1 MKNTHTAPSPEV
13 RTAATPNRR
22 WFASAAIGGLG
33 ALAAVAASA
42 QGMPGMGGPMGGS
55 GGMGHPMEGMMGGM
69 RGRHGMDP
77 EAMARRMEGRIYSMV
92 KEVGGTGEQADK
104 VVAIVRNT
112 FNELK
117 PLREQHMAARRK
129 GLELLSAPTLDKGA
143 IESLRASQMQMAD
156 NMSRRMM
163 ASMLA
168 AAEVFTPEQRTKLAQ
183 RMEKRMAPHQP
194 G

>member
-1 MKNTHTAPSPEV
+1 MKNTNS
-13 RTAATPNRR
+13 AATDSAPATPSRR
-22 WFASAAIGGLG
+22 WFAGAALGGLSV
-33 ALAAVAASA
+33 LAAGAASA
-42 QGMPGMGGPMGGS
+42 QGMPGMGGPGGP
-55 GGMGHPMEGMMGGM
+55 GMGHPMEGMMGGM

-77 EAMARRMEGRIYSMV
+77 EAMARRMEGRIYAMV

-129 GLELLSAPTLDKGA
+129 GMELLAAPVLDKGA
-143 IESLRASQMQMAD
+143 IETLRASQIQMAD
-156 NMSRRMM
+156 SMSRRMM
-163 ASMLA
+163 ASMIA
-168 AAEVFTPEQRTKLAQ
+168 AAEVFTPEQRSKLAQ
-183 RMEKRMAPHQP
+183 RMEKRMAPRHP